1 VSVCDHCVVTPR
13 AVIVGEDC
21 AHLKHVRNN
30 PSFFFCFALRSIDC
44 IFVRVERTTWKRPC
58 TAAVRPRGTQL
69 QKYMGRV
76 EVGAYQE
83 KAGGPVKAP
92 VPIAAGAEHPPIT
105 VSEPHQSNGVTAGS
119 GAVHADSATALKE
132 LRNPTCLV
140 GFANWGFETRQI
152 HAGQEPDPTTGA
164 RAVPIYQTTSYQFR
178 DSAHAQN
185 LFALA
190 EIGNIYTRI
199 MNPTQ
204 GVLEAR
210 LSSLEGGI
218 TTAVGLP
225 GALVVSSGQSAETLA
240 ILTLA
245 EAGSHI
251 VASPS
256 LYGGTYNLFHY
267 TLPKMGIEV
276 SFVDDPHDLSQW
288 KSAIRPNTKAF
299 YGEVLANPR
308 NDVFDIEGV
317 SKVAH
322 ENGIPLIVDNTVPSP
337 YGVRPIEWGADI
349 VVHSLTKFIGGH
361 GTSIGGAIIDGGT
374 FDFGASG
381 RFPNFTEPDPSYH
394 GLAYWPALGAGS
406 YIIKARVQM
415 LRDLG
420 MAVSPFNAWQILQ
433 GLETLSLRM
442 DRHWSNT
449 DKVVAFL
456 QKQGQVES
464 INYAGLP
471 SSPWHERAKKYFGGR
486 GYGSVIAFVLKGGRE
501 HGQKFAEAL
510 KLHSHVAN
518 IGDVR
523 SLVIHPASTTHSQLT
538 EDEQRSAGV
547 NPGLVRLSVGL
558 ESIDDILADL
568 ELGFAAIK

>member
-1 VSVCDHCVVTPR
+1 LFSRELAFSVPEMT
-13 AVIVGEDC
+13 
-21 AHLKHVRNN
+21 NN
-30 PSFFFCFALRSIDC
+30 L
-44 IFVRVERTTWKRPC
+44 
-58 TAAVRPRGTQL
+58 
-69 QKYMGRV
+69 
-76 EVGAYQE
+76 
-83 KAGGPVKAP
+83 
-92 VPIAAGAEHPPIT
+92 
-105 VSEPHQSNGVTAGS
+105 
-119 GAVHADSATALKE
+119 
-132 LRNPTCLV
+132 
-140 GFANWGFETRQI
+140 GFETRQI

-164 RAVPIYQTTSYQFR
+164 RAVPVYRTTSYVFR
-178 DSAHAQN
+178 DAQHAQN

-210 LSSLEGGI
+210 LSSLEGG
-218 TTAVGLP
+218 TATAVGLP
-225 GALVVSSGQSAETLA
+225 GALAVSSGQSAELLA

-245 EAGSHI
+245 EVGSHI

-276 SFVDDPHDLSQW
+276 TFVEDPDNLDQW
-288 KSAIRPNTKAF
+288 KAAARPNTKAF

-308 NDVFDIEGV
+308 NNVLDIEGI

-322 ENGIPLIVDNTVPSP
+322 EVGVPLIVDNTVPTP
-337 YGVRPIEWGADI
+337 YLIRPIEWGADI

-374 FDFGASG
+374 FDFSQNDK
-381 RFPNFTEPDPSYH
+381 FPNFTEPDPSYH

-420 MAVSPFNAWQILQ
+420 MATTPDNAFNFLQ

-442 DRHWSNT
+442 ERHWANAQ
-449 DKVVAFL
+449 KVGEFL
-456 QKQGQVES
+456 AKHPQVEEVF
-464 INYAGLP
+464 YAGLKT
-471 SSPWHERAKKYFGGR
+471 SKWHDRAVKYGKGKGF
-486 GYGSVIAFVLKGGRE
+486 GSVLAFNIKGGVE
-501 HGQKFAEAL
+501 AGQKFVAGL

-523 SLVIHPASTTHSQLT
+523 SLVIHPASTTHSQLSP
-538 EDEQRSAGV
+538 EEQKSTGV
-547 NPGLVRLSVGL
+547 FPGLVRLSVGL
-558 ESIDDILADL
+558 ETIEDILADL
-568 ELGFAAIK
+568 EAGFAAAK

>member
-1 VSVCDHCVVTPR
+1 VYR
-13 AVIVGEDC
+13 
-21 AHLKHVRNN
+21 
-30 PSFFFCFALRSIDC
+30 
-44 IFVRVERTTWKRPC
+44 
-58 TAAVRPRGTQL
+58 
-69 QKYMGRV
+69 
-76 EVGAYQE
+76 
-83 KAGGPVKAP
+83 
-92 VPIAAGAEHPPIT
+92 
-105 VSEPHQSNGVTAGS
+105 
-119 GAVHADSATALKE
+119 
-132 LRNPTCLV
+132 
-140 GFANWGFETRQI
+140 
-152 HAGQEPDPTTGA
+152 
-164 RAVPIYQTTSYQFR
+164 TTSYVFR
-178 DSAHAQN
+178 DAQHAQN

-225 GALVVSSGQSAETLA
+225 GALAVSSGQSAELLA

-256 LYGGTYNLFHY
+256 VYGGTYNLFHY

-276 SFVDDPHDLSQW
+276 TFVEDPDNLDQW
-288 KSAIRPNTKAF
+288 KAAARPNTKAF

-308 NDVFDIEGV
+308 NSVFDIEGV

-322 ENGIPLIVDNTVPSP
+322 EVGVPLIVDNTVPTP
-337 YGVRPIEWGADI
+337 YLIRPLEWGADI

-374 FDFGASG
+374 FDFSQNDK
-381 RFPNFTEPDPSYH
+381 FPNFTEPDPSYN

-420 MAVSPFNAWQILQ
+420 VATTPDNAFNFLQ

-442 DRHWSNT
+442 ERHWANAQ
-449 DKVVAFL
+449 KVGEFL
-456 QKQGQVES
+456 AKHPQVEEVF
-464 INYAGLP
+464 YAGLKT
-471 SSPWHERAKKYFGGR
+471 SKWHDRAVKYGKGKGF
-486 GYGSVIAFVLKGGRE
+486 GSVLAFNIKGGVE
-501 HGQKFAEAL
+501 AGQKFVAGL

-538 EDEQRSAGV
+538 PEEQKSTGV
-547 NPGLVRLSVGL
+547 FPGLVRLSVGL
-558 ESIDDILADL
+558 ETIDDILADL
-568 ELGFAAIK
+568 EAGFAAAK

>member
-1 VSVCDHCVVTPR
+1 MTHN
-13 AVIVGEDC
+13 
-21 AHLKHVRNN
+21 L
-30 PSFFFCFALRSIDC
+30 
-44 IFVRVERTTWKRPC
+44 
-58 TAAVRPRGTQL
+58 
-69 QKYMGRV
+69 
-76 EVGAYQE
+76 
-83 KAGGPVKAP
+83 
-92 VPIAAGAEHPPIT
+92 
-105 VSEPHQSNGVTAGS
+105 
-119 GAVHADSATALKE
+119 
-132 LRNPTCLV
+132 
-140 GFANWGFETRQI
+140 GFETRQI

-164 RAVPIYQTTSYQFR
+164 RAVPVYRTTSYVFR
-178 DSAHAQN
+178 DAQHAQN

-225 GALVVSSGQSAETLA
+225 GALAVSSGQSAELLA

-276 SFVDDPHDLSQW
+276 TFVDDPDNLDQW
-288 KSAIRPNTKAF
+288 KAAARPNTKAF

-308 NDVFDIEGV
+308 NNVLDIEGI

-322 ENGIPLIVDNTVPSP
+322 EVGVPLIVDNTVPTP
-337 YGVRPIEWGADI
+337 YLIRPLEWGADI

-361 GTSIGGAIIDGGT
+361 GTSIGGAIIDGGS
-374 FDFGASG
+374 FDFSQND

-420 MAVSPFNAWQILQ
+420 MATTPDNAFNFLQ

-442 DRHWSNT
+442 ERHWANAQ
-449 DKVVAFL
+449 KVGEFL
-456 QKQGQVES
+456 AKHPQVEEVF
-464 INYAGLP
+464 YAGLKT
-471 SSPWHERAKKYFGGR
+471 SKWHDRAVKYGNGKGF
-486 GYGSVIAFVLKGGRE
+486 GSVLAFNIKGGVE
-501 HGQKFAEAL
+501 AGQKFIAGL

-523 SLVIHPASTTHSQLT
+523 SLVIHPASTTHSQLSP
-538 EDEQRSAGV
+538 EEQKSTGV
-547 NPGLVRLSVGL
+547 FPGLVRLSVGL
-558 ESIDDILADL
+558 ETIDDILADL
-568 ELGFAAIK
+568 EAGFVAAK

>member
-1 VSVCDHCVVTPR
+1 MT
-13 AVIVGEDC
+13 
-21 AHLKHVRNN
+21 NN
-30 PSFFFCFALRSIDC
+30 L
-44 IFVRVERTTWKRPC
+44 
-58 TAAVRPRGTQL
+58 
-69 QKYMGRV
+69 
-76 EVGAYQE
+76 
-83 KAGGPVKAP
+83 
-92 VPIAAGAEHPPIT
+92 
-105 VSEPHQSNGVTAGS
+105 
-119 GAVHADSATALKE
+119 
-132 LRNPTCLV
+132 
-140 GFANWGFETRQI
+140 GFETRQI

-164 RAVPIYQTTSYQFR
+164 RAVPVYRTTSYVFR
-178 DSAHAQN
+178 DAQHAQN

-225 GALVVSSGQSAETLA
+225 GALAVSSGQSAELLA

-256 LYGGTYNLFHY
+256 VYGGTYNLFHY

-276 SFVDDPHDLSQW
+276 TFVDDPDNLDQW
-288 KSAIRPNTKAF
+288 KAAARPNTKAF

-308 NDVFDIEGV
+308 NSVFDIEGV

-322 ENGIPLIVDNTVPSP
+322 EVGVPLIVDNTVPTP
-337 YGVRPIEWGADI
+337 YLIRPLEWGADI

-361 GTSIGGAIIDGGT
+361 GTSIGGAIIDGGS
-374 FDFGASG
+374 FDFSQNDK
-381 RFPNFTEPDPSYH
+381 FPNFTEPDPSYH

-420 MAVSPFNAWQILQ
+420 MATTPDNAFNFLQ

-442 DRHWSNT
+442 ERHWANAQ
-449 DKVVAFL
+449 KVGEFL
-456 QKQGQVES
+456 AKHPQVEEVF
-464 INYAGLP
+464 YAGLKT
-471 SSPWHERAKKYFGGR
+471 SKWHDRAVKYGKGKGF
-486 GYGSVIAFVLKGGRE
+486 GSVLAFNIKGGVE
-501 HGQKFAEAL
+501 AGQKFVAGL

-538 EDEQRSAGV
+538 PEEQKSTGV
-547 NPGLVRLSVGL
+547 FPGLVRLSVGL
-558 ESIDDILADL
+558 ETIEDILADL
-568 ELGFAAIK
+568 EAGFAAAK